1 MIDYSAILSRRY
13 AGKQW
18 TLNGDTLDGLTWL
31 SDGKAPT
38 KAELDAEW
46 PSVQAEIKAEADA
59 KIAARNS
66 ALTKLGLT
74 ADEVAALF
82 G

>member
-1 MIDYSAILSRRY
+1 MIDYTAILIRRY
-13 AGKQW
+13 VGKQW
-18 TLNGDTLDGLTWL
+18 TLNGDTFDGLTWL
-31 SDGKAPT
+31 SDDKAPT
-38 KAELDAEW
+38 QVELDAQWSE
-46 PSVQAEIKAEADA
+46 VQAEMKAEADA